1 MKVMKLARRS
11 RARGV
16 TLVEILVVIG
26 IMALIAG
33 AVAFGVLPAWERAQ
47 VKTTQQNAIAL
58 RGVAVGH
65 RVQTTSVDCPT
76 IEAMRESRILD
87 RASKTTDAWDQ
98 PFRIVCAEDGEITVL
113 SPGPDRKLGT
123 HDDIAAPPPPKSV
136 ALE

>member
-1 MKVMKLARRS
+1 MKAVARRVRS
-11 RARGV
+11 RGV
-16 TLVEILVVIG
+16 TLVEILVVLG

-65 RVQTTSVDCPT
+65 RVQTTSTECPT
-76 IEAMRESRILD
+76 IEAMRASQTLD

-98 PFRIVCAEDGEITVL
+98 PFTIVCAEDGDITVL
-113 SPGPDRKLGT
+113 SPGPDRRMGT
-123 HDDIAAPPPPKSV
+123 KDDIAAPPPPKSV
-136 ALE
+136 ALD